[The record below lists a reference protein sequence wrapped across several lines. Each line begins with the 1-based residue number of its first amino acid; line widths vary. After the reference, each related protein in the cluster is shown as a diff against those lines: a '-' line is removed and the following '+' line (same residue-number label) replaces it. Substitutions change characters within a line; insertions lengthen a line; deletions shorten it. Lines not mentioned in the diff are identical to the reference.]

1 LDSNDYTEIP
11 NHIDF
16 LDIKQI
22 IGNHKMVP
30 KEVVLKRN
38 TDFVNY
44 LSNIIQNVFISLLD
58 TNVRV

>member
-1 LDSNDYTEIP
+1 
-11 NHIDF
+11 
-16 LDIKQI
+16 
-22 IGNHKMVP
+22 MVP